1 MSKIS
6 NLGIP
11 SIDSIK
17 YRIPIKYLDGYDAE
31 LTDHFITIN
40 ESTGEIKGDFKT
52 QSKEYKFEGFS
63 IYASI
68 QKQVRISLTD
78 YEDSLII
85 GLSSKVLQ
93 SRYFEGITNQNVGL
107 VYTTIIDAGI
117 MSCTLDMF
125 LSGTPTDVDFKKDYF
140 LELEPYKD
148 ILSGCAKM
156 TKPSSNRDKGCSVFK
171 QKDNLGIS
179 WSVRTTNRA
188 KTNPYLKIYH
198 KGIELTFKSN
208 NFRELYLKGVDVSD
222 VIRIETTVK
231 NKDHFKSLDLGLKD
245 FTLGELLEL
254 DADAMNKIISTAV
267 NCHLLPRSKVMQFK
281 TDHTITPTNRIHLNS
296 MLGFFELELSYDR
309 VFSLMSNGIEN
320 KVSKSRFKRTLNDL
334 YLTHVKGT
342 NFDVKV
348 SQIDS
353 YYDSI
358 GWV

>member
-11 SIDSIK
+11 SIDSLK

-78 YEDSLII
+78 FEDCLII
-85 GLSSKVLQ
+85 GISSKVLK
-93 SRYFEGITNQNVGL
+93 SKYFYGITSKTIGL
-107 VYTTIIDAGI
+107 IYTTIIDAGL
-117 MSCTLDMF
+117 MSCSFDTF
-125 LSGTPTDVDFKKDYF
+125 LLGTPTDVDFKKDYS

-156 TKPSSNRDKGCSVFK
+156 TKPSSNRDKGCTVFRTK
-171 QKDNLGIS
+171 ENLGIS
-179 WSVRTTNRA
+179 WSVRTTNKA

-198 KGIELTFKSN
+198 KGIEFNTKSN
-208 NFRELYLKGVDVSD
+208 QFRELYFKGVDLSD

-231 NKDHFKSLDLGLKD
+231 NKDHFKSLGLGLKT
-245 FTLGELLEL
+245 FTLGELLDL
-254 DADAMNKIISTAV
+254 DIDSMNKIISTAV
-267 NCHLLPRSKVMQFK
+267 NCHLLPRSKMMQFK
-281 TDHTITPTNRIHLNS
+281 TDKTMSPKDRVYLNS
-296 MLGFFELELSYDR
+296 MLGFFELEMSFDR
-309 VFSLMSNGIEN
+309 VFNLMSNGIES
-320 KVSKSRFKRTLNDL
+320 KVSKSRFRATYKDL

-342 NFDVKV
+342 TFDVKV
-348 SQIDS
+348 PKIDS

>member
-17 YRIPIKYLDGYDAE
+17 YRIPIKYLEGYDAE
-31 LTDHFITIN
+31 LTDHFVTIN
-40 ESTGEIKGDFKT
+40 ESTGEIKGFKT

-78 YEDSLII
+78 YEDCLII

-93 SRYFEGITNQNVGL
+93 SRYFEGITKQNIGL
-107 VYTTIIDAGI
+107 VYTMIIDAGI

-198 KGIELTFKSN
+198 KGIELTYKSN
-208 NFRELYLKGVDVSD
+208 HFRELYLKGVDVSD

-254 DADAMNKIISTAV
+254 DADAMNKIISIAV
-267 NCHLLPRSKVMQFK
+267 NCHLLPRSKVMRFK
-281 TDHTITPTNRIHLNS
+281 TDAELTPTNRAHLNS
-296 MLGFFELELSYDR
+296 MLGLFEFELSYER
-309 VFSLMSNGIEN
+309 VLNLMSNGIEN
-320 KVSKSRFKRTLNDL
+320 KVSKSRLKRTLKDL
-334 YLTHVKGT
+334 YTRHVKGT